1 MLRKYCNSFL
11 SDFKVK
17 DIWVER
23 DRQLL
28 EEVIDRVAEET
39 LI

>member
-11 SDFKVK
+11 CDFKVK
-17 DIWVER
+17 DIWMER
-23 DRQLL
+23 DRELL
-28 EEVIDRVAEET
+28 EEVIDRVAEGS